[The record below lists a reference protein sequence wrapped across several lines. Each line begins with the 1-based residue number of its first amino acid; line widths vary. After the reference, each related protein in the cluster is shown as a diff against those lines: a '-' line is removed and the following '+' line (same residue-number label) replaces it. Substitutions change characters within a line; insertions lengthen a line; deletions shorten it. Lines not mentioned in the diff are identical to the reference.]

1 MIEDSSV
8 SSGISDM
15 ITLAKGSPELLGELL
30 ERYRPFL
37 LLTLRQQIGPK
48 LGVRC
53 SASDIVQKT
62 FVNACRGFEQF
73 AGSTEPE
80 FSAWLARIK
89 DRNLKDAIREHVH
102 AQGRTVSKERR
113 LHDGDP
119 MASFSWCEPAADQS
133 TPSQKMIRGER
144 ALHLAAIIES
154 LPKMQCE
161 AIRLRYME
169 GCTLEEIA
177 SRLERTVD
185 AAAGLVKRG
194 VKALREKMAESSWD

>member
-1 MIEDSSV
+1 MIS
-8 SSGISDM
+8 
-15 ITLAKGSPELLGELL
+15 LARERPELLGELL

-80 FSAWLARIK
+80 FSAWLTRIK
-89 DRNLKDAIREHVH
+89 DRSLKDSIREHVH
-102 AQGRTVSKERR
+102 AQGRTLGKEQR
-113 LHDGDP
+113 LHDANAT
-119 MASFSWCEPAADQS
+119 ASLSWCEPAAEQS

-154 LPKMQCE
+154 LPKMQGE
-161 AIRLRYME
+161 AIRLRHME
-169 GCTLEEIA
+169 GCTLEVIA
-177 SRLERTVD
+177 DRLERTVP

-194 VKALREKMAESSWD
+194 VKALREKMAESSWN